1 MKATKVVL
9 ALALTASLLFA
20 FTSCTCKPEL
30 EEEKI
35 GQPAAMTTP
44 SAITPAPAIIKP
56 AVVASGVVTI
66 GDRVVDIGD
75 RVFPVYFDYDKAEL
89 RSDTR
94 ETLGKLAQ
102 WLKVNPAIGLRI
114 DGHCDERGSNEYNL
128 ALGETRAASAQKYL
142 VYLGISPDRF
152 EILSY
157 GEEKPSCS
165 DSNES
170 CWSQNRRVDFTI
182 TAK

>member
-1 MKATKVVL
+1 MKATKTIL
-9 ALALTASLLFA
+9 ALALFASLMFI

-30 EEEKI
+30 EEEKVA
-35 GQPAAMTTP
+35 QPTTLVTPAAV
-44 SAITPAPAIIKP
+44 APASVNP
-56 AVVASGVVTI
+56 AAISTGVVTI

-75 RVFPVYFDYDKAEL
+75 HVFPIFFDYDKAAL
-89 RSDTR
+89 RSDAR

-102 WLKVNPAIGLRI
+102 WMKVNPEINLRI

-142 VYLGISPDRF
+142 VYLGLSPEHF
-152 EILSY
+152 ETLSY
-157 GEEKPSCS
+157 GEEKPVCS
-165 DSNES
+165 ESNES
-170 CWSQNRRVDFTI
+170 CWSRNRRVEFTI